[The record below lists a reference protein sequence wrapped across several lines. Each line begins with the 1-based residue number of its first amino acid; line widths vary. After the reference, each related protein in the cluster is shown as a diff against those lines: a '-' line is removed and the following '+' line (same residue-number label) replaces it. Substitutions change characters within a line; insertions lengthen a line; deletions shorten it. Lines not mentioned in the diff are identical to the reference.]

1 MSFEQIIFLIG
12 FSFAHVFFPGH
23 PTPLLLATGGMSRRN
38 AWKLTFGM
46 AIAHGLLDATAL
58 GLGQFVL
65 KLLASAWPAGK
76 FYVTNLDIPILTILG
91 IFLVFE
97 AFRRP
102 KHEEGKAHKVLNFK
116 YPFLAG
122 AAIGFIPGPD
132 TIGYAMVG
140 GALGLNGLAHALT
153 ATSVVFIGTALG
165 FCSVTVVT
173 GFFPSIIKS
182 PKLGPVICFVTAL
195 LCFASVGYRTW
206 NTWSDWA

>member
-23 PTPLLLATGGMSRRN
+23 PTPLLLATGGMSRSN
-38 AWKLTFGM
+38 AWKLTAGM

-65 KLLASAWPAGK
+65 RLLSSAWPAGK
-76 FYVTNLDIPILTILG
+76 FYLTNLDIPILTALG
-91 IFLVFE
+91 IYLFCE
-97 AFRRP
+97 AFKRYRADDDAAKKILDF
-102 KHEEGKAHKVLNFK
+102 KH
-116 YPFLAG
+116 PFLAG
-122 AAIGFIPGPD
+122 AAVGFIPGPD
-132 TIGYAMVG
+132 AIGYAMVG
-140 GALGLNGLAHALT
+140 GALGLNGLGHALT

-165 FCSVTVVT
+165 FCSVTFVT

-182 PKLGPVICFVTAL
+182 PKLGPAICMFTAL

-206 NTWSDWA
+206 NTWNDWV

>member
-1 MSFEQIIFLIG
+1 MSFEQVIFLIG

-23 PTPLLLATGGMSRRN
+23 PTPLLLATGSMTRKN

-46 AIAHGLLDATAL
+46 AAAHGLLDATAL

-65 KLLASAWPAGK
+65 QLLSSTWPAGK
-76 FYVTNLDIPILTILG
+76 FYLTNLDIPILTILG

-102 KHEEGKAHKVLNFK
+102 KNGEGASHKILNFK
-116 YPFLAG
+116 YPFLVGAG
-122 AAIGFIPGPD
+122 VGFIPGPD

-165 FCSVTVVT
+165 FCSVTLAT
-173 GFFPSIIKS
+173 GLFPSFTKS
-182 PKLGPVICFVTAL
+182 RKLSSVICGVTAL

-206 NTWSDWA
+206 NTWNDWV

>member
-1 MSFEQIIFLIG
+1 MSFEQVIFLIG

-23 PTPLLLATGGMSRRN
+23 PTPLLLTTGGMTRRN
-38 AWKLTFGM
+38 AWKFTLGM

-65 KLLASAWPAGK
+65 RLLASVWPTGK
-76 FYVTNLDIPILTILG
+76 FYLTNLDIPILTILG
-91 IFLVFE
+91 VFLVIE
-97 AFRRP
+97 AFRR
-102 KHEEGKAHKVLNFK
+102 KKDDGTGAKILNFK
-116 YPFLAG
+116 RPFLAG

-132 TIGYAMVG
+132 AIGYAMVG
-140 GALGLNGLAHALT
+140 GALGLNGLGHALT

-165 FCSVTVVT
+165 FCSVTIVT
-173 GFFPSIIKS
+173 GFFPTVIKS
-182 PKLGPVICFVTAL
+182 PKLGPAICIITAL